1 MIVALVFGAFAV
13 NQRNQA
19 DRERNVAKQNAAES
33 LTRGLATEAASLTE
47 SRHFDQALLV
57 AAQAEET
64 ASRNGVAT
72 TAAQLARSRAAQHAH
87 GVANG
92 RGLLRRSAR
101 RPGVPRLLAER
112 RVPRVDDHCRAVS
125 RMGCDHRPGAAATPL
140 ARWWGRWGRRAR
152 QRRGEQRGD
161 HGDGVGGWQE
171 PRVMGPA
178 QERSVRLATP
188 SVRRPGPVGLAW
200 NSVALSDR
208 GLVAWAFGADPM
220 TLDVWDLT
228 RRRHVGAQLTF
239 PGLPVGLTFSPDG
252 SQLAVTLDHSN
263 SNLTVQLVSVPGM
276 TPGPLLQGQDEP
288 NAFDS
293 IADQFETAAV
303 FSPDGRRVSVVASRG
318 RTAQRAAYGATV
330 ATKGSAIAT
339 FDTHTGAR
347 LPAPTIAVGQEFLGV
362 SPDLR
367 EIATL
372 AGTDIQKAFVRVT
385 DTRTGAL
392 LAQLPV
398 SSPNSPP
405 VAFDPVRPRFV
416 AQAALG
422 ALTVT
427 DWTQAGA
434 PHFVRA
440 SEQPESAVALPANST
455 PIDLTEA
462 LRTLGLS
469 NRCFAPLMSNCDY
482 HLDQRTK
489 AIPENIPFAG
499 NIARRPWTAAAS
511 PAGEVA
517 ILAGAHVAI
526 WNPARHRIERT
537 LTGAPTRCDDV
548 TTMALAFV
556 GTAQH
561 GRVVF
566 GCQPSLV
573 SWSLDSS
580 RSTPA
585 WRTPWGGPSYNDNPT
600 PIVISPTDSTVAVTV
615 LIGTQFLDAKTGKL
629 LATKPLA
636 FGSDGNDTGGVY
648 SADGRTFAE
657 LAYTG
662 NVEIDNPNTGK
673 LLRTLASSRGNVG
686 DLGIICAACGTNG
699 GNPPAAAFSPDGR
712 MIAVWHDKI
721 GFEIWDVTT
730 GQSVAVLGGENATPL
745 GTLTALQGTG
755 TLDALFRHRLTVD
768 FPSPNSLEAS
778 DVHDLVNVVNGAP
791 TTDYT
796 GRFRTVT
803 LSLRPTDWVLAACS
817 LVRRDLTRTEWKT
830 LVSST
835 APYQHTCTPL
845 LTTTRPRG

>member
-1 MIVALVFGAFAV
+1 MATGSAGGRNLALW
-13 NQRNQA
+13 
-19 DRERNVAKQNAAES
+19 DLHKNAP
-33 LTRGLATEAASLTE
+33 
-47 SRHFDQALLV
+47 F
-57 AAQAEET
+57 
-64 ASRNGVAT
+64 
-72 TAAQLARSRAAQHAH
+72 
-87 GVANG
+87 
-92 RGLLRRSAR
+92 
-101 RPGVPRLLAER
+101 
-112 RVPRVDDHCRAVS
+112 
-125 RMGCDHRPGAAATPL
+125 
-140 ARWWGRWGRRAR
+140 
-152 QRRGEQRGD
+152 
-161 HGDGVGGWQE
+161 GWQ
-171 PRVMGPA
+171 P
-178 QERSVRLATP
+178 P
-188 SVRRPGPVGLAW
+188 SVRRPAQAGLPW

-220 TLDVWDLT
+220 TLDVWDLA
-228 RRRHVGAQLTF
+228 RQRHVGTQLTF
-239 PGLPVGLTFSPDG
+239 PGVPVGLTFSPDG
-252 SQLAVTLDHSN
+252 RQLAVTLDHSN
-263 SNLTVQLVSVPGM
+263 SDLTVQLVSVPGM

-288 NAFDS
+288 NAFNG
-293 IADQFETAAV
+293 IADQFESAAV
-303 FSPDGRRVSVVASRG
+303 FSPDGRQVSVVASRG
-318 RTAQRAAYGATV
+318 RTAQRAAYGATI

-339 FDTHTGAR
+339 FDTRTGAR

-362 SPDLR
+362 SPDLH

-372 AGTDIQKAFVRVT
+372 AGTDIQHTFVRVT
-385 DTRTGAL
+385 DTRTGAQ

-434 PHFVRA
+434 PHFAQA
-440 SEQPESAVALPANST
+440 SEQPGSAVELPANGT

-469 NRCFAPLMSNCDY
+469 SRCFAPLMSNCDY

-489 AIPENIPFAG
+489 ATPENIPFAG
-499 NIARRPWTAAAS
+499 DIARRPWTATAS
-511 PAGEVA
+511 PAGDVA
-517 ILAGAHVAI
+517 ILAGAHIAI

-573 SWSLDSS
+573 SWSLDST

-585 WRTPWGGPSYNDNPT
+585 WRTAWGGPSYNDDPT
-600 PIVISPTDSTVAVTV
+600 PVVISPTDTTVAATV

-629 LATKPLA
+629 RATKALA
-636 FGSDGNDTGGVY
+636 FGSDGNDIGGVY
-648 SADGRTFAE
+648 SADGRTYAE

-662 NVEIDNPNTGK
+662 NVEIDNPATGK
-673 LLRTLASSRGNVG
+673 LERTLVSSRGNVG
-686 DLGIICAACGTNG
+686 DLGILCTTCGTNG

-712 MIAVWHDKI
+712 MITVWHDKI
-721 GFEIWDVTT
+721 GFEIWDLTT
-730 GQSVAVLGGENATPL
+730 GQSVAVLGGESATPL

-755 TLDALFRHRLTVD
+755 TLDALFRHRLTVN
-768 FPSPNSLEAS
+768 FPSENSVEVS

-803 LSLRPTDWVLAACS
+803 FSLRPSDWVLAACS
-817 LVRRDLTRTEWKT
+817 IVDRDLTLTEWKN

-835 APYQHTCTPL
+835 APYEHTCTPL
-845 LTTTRPRG
+845 LTDTTRHG